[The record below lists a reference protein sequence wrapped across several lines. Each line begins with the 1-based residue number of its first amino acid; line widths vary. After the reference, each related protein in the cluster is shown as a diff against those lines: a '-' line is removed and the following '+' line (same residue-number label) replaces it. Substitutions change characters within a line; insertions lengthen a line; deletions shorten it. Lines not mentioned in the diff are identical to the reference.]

1 MSTIAEIPDQ
11 PALPFFEEFQPIAC
25 FRHYI
30 ICEFKKKISTITSFN
45 EFTATQTQSRTT
57 TVREFIWNLDV
68 THYAYKTD
76 LWGFEAEYK
85 LQASKADY
93 EKELVEFIKEGCVR
107 EFKDFY
113 QDRQKF
119 QPMNTLEDCEILA
132 KHFEEDKEPGKIFTQ
147 KCRSHAKA
155 EHVMAAE
162 AKLGN
167 ISTQNIVPGN

>member
-1 MSTIAEIPDQ
+1 MCNINKLHLICSYPPTNRFTSDKSTI
-11 PALPFFEEFQPIAC
+11 
-25 FRHYI
+25 
-30 ICEFKKKISTITSFN
+30 N
-45 EFTATQTQSRTT
+45 ELRAKQTAQTQSRTT
-57 TVREFIWNLDV
+57 TAREFIWNLNI
-68 THYAYKTD
+68 THNAYKTY

-85 LQASKADY
+85 LQFNKADY